1 MEAIITCAVS
11 FITWFIV
18 SPVTNESPEIEVKD
32 PLTVPSSNA
41 VATVLMIITVILF
54 LGVEK
59 FRSRMNRGMF

>member
-1 MEAIITCAVS
+1 M
-11 FITWFIV
+11 
-18 SPVTNESPEIEVKD
+18 KD